1 MTTLPEQLRAE
12 VAQRIVTGRPWPASS
27 LMIEASDEIERLH
40 ALTEGDPT
48 SIYAETADLRAW
60 KESAMSVLA
69 EWDRVHDALGRPGPL
84 GRSLALNTLA
94 EVERLSAENERLR
107 EALDKV
113 LKRMTERGSIGGVDS
128 HVRTSWFSVAEADR
142 LHAALTAPSPVERV
156 EPHESPRGEQT
167 EDGLGHPRWSDGPP
181 ILIGDRVL
189 VDEIEGEDEY
199 GHPEVVRGAAGHVF
213 SVDPET
219 VTIVGLWADD
229 DEPWE
234 ASPHELTR
242 RTAAPSPSTGEDGG
256 YG

>member
-94 EVERLSAENERLR
+94 EVERLVAENARLR
-107 EALDKV
+107 EALREAAWLAK
-113 LKRMTERGSIGGVDS
+113 LARGS
-128 HVRTSWFSVAEADR
+128 SWPGEMAQ
-142 LHAALTAPSPVERV
+142 RV
-156 EPHESPRGEQT
+156 EDAADHVMAAASLSETG
-167 EDGLGHPRWSDGPP
+167 
-181 ILIGDRVL
+181 
-189 VDEIEGEDEY
+189 GEDEREW
-199 GHPEVVRGAAGHVF
+199 HCEAVA
-213 SVDPET
+213 
-219 VTIVGLWADD
+219 VGLVSDAG
-229 DEPWE
+229 EC
-234 ASPHELTR
+234 SPEQQIHN
-242 RTAAPSPSTGEDGG
+242 APCGWRP
-256 YG
+256 

>member
-107 EALDKV
+107 EALRQVHEIANRPD
-113 LKRMTERGSIGGVDS
+113 LWTEEV
-128 HVRTSWFSVAEADR
+128 
-142 LHAALTAPSPVERV
+142 VERV
-156 EPHESPRGEQT
+156 
-167 EDGLGHPRWSDGPP
+167 
-181 ILIGDRVL
+181 IDRVSDAL
-189 VDEIEGEDEY
+189 AAASLSETEGEAE
-199 GHPEVVRGAAGHVF
+199 
-213 SVDPET
+213 
-219 VTIVGLWADD
+219 
-229 DEPWE
+229 
-234 ASPHELTR
+234 
-242 RTAAPSPSTGEDGG
+242 
-256 YG
+256 